1 MTTTGPAAPV
11 AADAPTLA
19 IAVEAAHVAEFA
31 AVPTLRFRSRIDSRG
46 PGPIRAIALNTQIQI
61 AAARRSYDPDSQRRL
76 VELFGLPAQWGRSL
90 RSLGWARSTVQVP
103 AFSGSTVVE
112 IPVPCTYD
120 FEVTAAKYL
129 HALGGGEV
137 PLEFLFSGTLFYT
150 VDGHLQVAQ
159 IPWDTEAEFRMPVE
173 LWHGVMDRYFPDS
186 AWLRLRRD
194 TFDRLYAYKAR
205 HALASWEDAVD
216 GLLRAGGGQPDG

>member
-1 MTTTGPAAPV
+1 
-11 AADAPTLA
+11 
-19 IAVEAAHVAEFA
+19 
-31 AVPTLRFRSRIDSRG
+31 
-46 PGPIRAIALNTQIQI
+46 
-61 AAARRSYDPDSQRRL
+61 
-76 VELFGLPAQWGRSL
+76 
-90 RSLGWARSTVQVP
+90 
-103 AFSGSTVVE
+103 
-112 IPVPCTYD
+112 
-120 FEVTAAKYL
+120 
-129 HALGGGEV
+129 
-137 PLEFLFSGTLFYT
+137 
-150 VDGHLQVAQ
+150 VAQ

>member
-1 MTTTGPAAPV
+1 VTTASPAAPLV
-11 AADAPTLA
+11 GAAPTLTIA
-19 IAVEAAHVAEFA
+19 IEAADVPDFA
-31 AVPTLRFRSRIDSRG
+31 VVPTLRFRVRIDSSG
-46 PGPIRAIALNTQIQI
+46 PVRAIALTTQIQI
-61 AAARRSYDPDSQRRL
+61 AAARRGYDPDSQQRL

-90 RSLGWARSTVQVP
+90 RSLVWTRATAHVP
-103 AFSGSTVVE
+103 PFTGTTIVD

-129 HALGGGEV
+129 HALGSGEV

-159 IPWDTEAEFRMPVE
+159 IPWDTEAEFRMPVAVWQGAME
-173 LWHGVMDRYFPDS
+173 RYFPDS
-186 AWLRLRRD
+186 AWLRLRKD

-205 HALASWEDAVD
+205 HALVSWEDAVD
-216 GLLRAGGGQPDG
+216 GLLRAGEEQPDD